1 VGVENFCGGETML
14 IEVLRD
20 ALARGKLIAAACIAP
35 TILAKAGILKNREA
49 TVISYPRAIEEIK
62 MGGALYRDEPVV
74 ISNNI
79 ITGRDLKAI
88 DKFSQAIVEKLQ
100 TLAKKQ

>member
-14 IEVLRD
+14 TQVLRD

-35 TILAKAGILKNREA
+35 TILDKAGILKNREA

-62 MGGALYRDEPVV
+62 MGGA
-74 ISNNI
+74 
-79 ITGRDLKAI
+79 
-88 DKFSQAIVEKLQ
+88 
-100 TLAKKQ
+100 